1 MALVKNVFTSIDEDV
16 VKIVDKVREKYG
28 MTFRQLVNDS
38 IRHYWEN
45 VLNVKETKQ
54 ETKAQKKKKK

>member
-16 VKIVDKVREKYG
+16 VKIVDKVREEYG

>member
-16 VKIVDKVREKYG
+16 VKIVDKVREEYG

-45 VLNVKETKQ
+45 VLNAKETKQ